1 MKKKTAEK
9 IYIFGTG
16 GLSRVACS
24 IINSNKNYTIAGF
37 IEQKPKKVL
46 NKKIYSLDF
55 FLKNFK
61 HLNVVLAIGENI
73 TRKKIYEK
81 LKNKNFSFPNI
92 ISNYANIADG
102 TKIGHGNI
110 IMPNTFINTNSKIGN
125 FCILNSSSLLEH
137 DCNISSFVN
146 ISPAAVICGGC
157 KLDEGVFIGANS
169 TIIQYLKIEKWSVVG
184 SASTVIKNIKKNTL
198 NLGSPS
204 RKIKKIDMNYKVFK
218 IS

>member
-16 GLSRVACS
+16 GLSRVVCS
-24 IINSNKNYTIAGF
+24 IINSNNNYEIAGF
-37 IEQKPKKVL
+37 IEQKS
-46 NKKIYSLDF
+46 KKIKEKNCYSLDF

-61 HLNVVLAIGENI
+61 NANIVIAIGENSI
-73 TRKKIYEK
+73 RKKIYK
-81 LKNKNFSFPNI
+81 KFKNKTFSFPNI
-92 ISNYANIADG
+92 ISKHAIISTE
-102 TKIGHGNI
+102 TKMGHGNI
-110 IMPNTFINTNSKIGN
+110 IMPNTVVNTNSKIEN

-137 DCNISSFVN
+137 DCSIKSFVN

-169 TIIQYLKIEKWSVVG
+169 TIIQYLNIEEWSVIG
-184 SASTVIKNIKKNTL
+184 STSTVINNIKKNTL

-204 RKIKKIDMNYKVFK
+204 KKIKKININYKVFK
-218 IS
+218 TN